1 MEFKI
6 LSKRALMLRL
16 QCRIWKDRQGG
27 ESHGDNYDSLCSHS
41 KPHKS
46 PETGRVISLKGTKWE
61 EEARGRRQDTNAPPL
76 PPRCCIPSFQP
87 PPGWWIAPK
96 SAASGRQ
103 ETETS
108 PKVPLPPKIG
118 CFRRLLRKTQQQQQ
132 QGGRFSKVFFAI
144 FSIRAKQIA
153 GRITYF

>member
-1 MEFKI
+1 MPPPP
-6 LSKRALMLRL
+6 
-16 QCRIWKDRQGG
+16 QGAV
-27 ESHGDNYDSLCSHS
+27 S
-41 KPHKS
+41 
-46 PETGRVISLKGTKWE
+46 
-61 EEARGRRQDTNAPPL
+61 
-76 PPRCCIPSFQP
+76 P

-118 CFRRLLRKTQQQQQ
+118 CFRRLLRKTQQQQH
-132 QGGRFSKVFFAI
+132 GGRFSKVFFAI
-144 FSIRAKQIA
+144 VSIRAKQIA